1 LYELFNDGQVGLNE
15 MWRERSMVV
24 IQVLSSFLMADTDSV
39 HTCFV
44 KAAHDNLHCYDL
56 LYSKILL
63 IQFSQVQTGAK
74 LLNIM
79 DYQMVSY

>member
-1 LYELFNDGQVGLNE
+1 
-15 MWRERSMVV
+15 MVV
-24 IQVLSSFLMADTDSV
+24 IQVLSFLMADTDSV

-44 KAAHDNLHCYDL
+44 KAAHDNLHCFDL

-63 IQFSQVQTGAK
+63 IQFSWVHTGAK
-74 LLNIM
+74 PLNIL

>member
-1 LYELFNDGQVGLNE
+1 
-15 MWRERSMVV
+15 MVV
-24 IQVLSSFLMADTDSV
+24 IQVLSSFLMADTYSV

-44 KAAHDNLHCYDL
+44 KAAHDNLHCFDL

-74 LLNIM
+74 LLNIL
-79 DYQMVSY
+79 DYQTVPILT